1 LAKDNQAG
9 AGDVV
14 VPVPADLAPR
24 GKVIVAGPD
33 AKALVSYLLSLKQP
47 KVSP

>member
-1 LAKDNQAG
+1 
-9 AGDVV
+9 
-14 VPVPADLAPR
+14 VPAGHAPA

-33 AKALVSYLLSLKQP
+33 ARALVRYLLSLKQP